1 MTTYAASPAGPN
13 PSLATWA
20 GFGAMC
26 LGMFMAVL
34 DIQVV
39 ATSLQTI
46 QAALGMRPDQMSWL
60 QTSYLIAE
68 VVAIPLTGVLTRAL
82 GMRWLAVGSLA
93 IFTAASVAAAPA
105 NPFPNSSRGAW
116 CRASPAAC

>member
-1 MTTYAASPAGPN
+1 MTTYVATSAAPN
-13 PSLATWA
+13 PSLSTWA
-20 GFGAMC
+20 GFGSMC

-39 ATSLQTI
+39 ATSLPTI
-46 QAALGMRPDQMSWL
+46 QAALDMRPDQMSWI

-82 GMRWLAVGSLA
+82 GMRWLSVVSLA
-93 IFTAASVAAAPA
+93 TGISCI
-105 NPFPNSSRGAW
+105 SSSFAGSRRRTPWWRGY
-116 CRASPAAC
+116 